1 MNGTPFS
8 AASGTGSSTASA
20 GSNLAGEERGPF
32 GPGEAQDR
40 PARIP
45 AVADA
50 DGVAGESGDLDAVA
64 VGEAEGTLDPARV
77 HLRTPL
83 RRMLPWPG
91 RGADARTPMSVQ
103 ASIIA
108 NEFD

>member
-20 GSNLAGEERGPF
+20 GSDLAGEERGPF

-40 PARIP
+40 AARIP

-50 DGVAGESGDLDAVA
+50 DGGAREFGGLDAVA
-64 VGEAEGTLDPARV
+64 VGEAEGTLGPGRV
-77 HLRTPL
+77 HLLTPH
-83 RRMLPWPG
+83 RRMLPGPVAVPM
-91 RGADARTPMSVQ
+91 RGSRCPS
-103 ASIIA
+103 
-108 NEFD
+108 